1 MNRDQVKGAALRAAA
16 LRASDQG
23 GRADPADET
32 VINGAPYDPADETV
46 INGAPYHPTKAM
58 SGAAA
63 VAGRAAY
70 RAEYMRV
77 HGRDVDEWL
86 DGPNPDRN

>member
-1 MNRDQVKGAALRAAA
+1 MNRYQVKGAV

-32 VINGAPYDPADETV
+32 VINGAPYDLG
-46 INGAPYHPTKAM
+46 NAM
-58 SGAAA
+58 GGAA
-63 VAGRAAY
+63 AGRAAY

-77 HGRDVDEWL
+77 LGRDVDEWL
-86 DGPNPDRN
+86 DGTESGQEI

>member
-1 MNRDQVKGAALRAAA
+1 MNRDQVKGAALRA
-16 LRASDQG
+16 SDQG
-23 GRADPADET
+23 GRA
-32 VINGAPYDPADETV
+32 DPADETV

-86 DGPNPDRN
+86 DGTESGQELSTREAASG